1 MPIKFL
7 SFCNHYYVKFLMLTY
22 CELHY
27 LSLKYPIVST
37 DFLLPQSHLCL
48 CVVKKKGVLILKF
61 TGIQLGKSHLCLC
74 VKYVPLILGLELE
87 YECTSL
93 AKDLNLHLH
102 TVLLVSFGRTT
113 AQWFLGNY
121 LTFWVLSLTIKNY
134 YKCVF

>member
-22 CELHY
+22 CELLY

-37 DFLLPQSHLCL
+37 DFLLPQSQYE
-48 CVVKKKGVLILKF
+48 KKGVIILEF

-121 LTFWVLSLTIKNY
+121 LTF
-134 YKCVF
+134 